1 MILCQM
7 TTIHQLLSKSLETDT
22 TKCRNA
28 LDYVLRL
35 SLEINSKLH
44 SKPCGH
50 MREWRLQRQCVF

>member
-35 SLEINSKLH
+35 SLEINSKFKIIDTTITYVP
-44 SKPCGH
+44 S
-50 MREWRLQRQCVF
+50 